1 MLLGKKYIRDDS
13 RLMGTILA
21 HLLVSTVG
29 ECLSPLF
36 RFVIVGFFTPS
47 TSESTKR
54 WFFQAPFWRGNSL
67 IYFFWGGGGWRVVGV
82 QLILRC
88 ISSWE
93 KKNIVCSSVRCAIAP
108 LIPHLSPQWKE
119 HLPFKSITSTKA
131 SFQTNSTKNFKQW
144 HFKPSCCSTEVL
156 LFFRSAARI
165 NIYSLVKNHFL
176 KPSWHRK
183 PLPSIS
189 THSSEQCNLHSTI
202 FSLETGCTGF
212 LNSN

>member
-36 RFVIVGFFTPS
+36 RFVIVGFFLLPVPAS
-47 TSESTKR
+47 LQR
-54 WFFQAPFWRGNSL
+54 DDFFKHLFEEGIHSY
-67 IYFFWGGGGWRVVGV
+67 IFGGGGWRAGGV

-131 SFQTNSTKNFKQW
+131 SFQTNRTKNFKQW